1 MKAEKNLLDAQKI
14 LVIPDIHGRTFWEEP
29 VKQYLH
35 QVDRVVF
42 LGDYL
47 DPYPNEG
54 KEYLPE
60 DVFSNMMKI
69 IDLKHAHDDKVI
81 LLKGNH
87 DQHYS
92 SEKFCELAGGTRMDE
107 QNWDKYHKLFNE
119 NGDLFK
125 IAHFEIINDLPYI
138 FSHAGLTPYWLN
150 KVNTEIWRMCDNK
163 ISITDP
169 AIIEKINM
177 LDTDDQGQEMLSV
190 IGSYRTWFGEKTGSV
205 LWADI
210 MEHPIPDAPNVY
222 GLNKVFQVF
231 GHTRLEREKADMVE
245 LENLAMIDSQQCFM
259 IDADVKKRILT
270 LKEYESL

>member
-1 MKAEKNLLDAQKI
+1 MVNKI
-14 LVIPDIHGRTFWEEP
+14 LVVPDVHGRVFWKAP
-29 VKQYLH
+29 VEQYLH
-35 QVDRVVF
+35 QVDKVVF

-47 DPYPNEG
+47 DPYSNEER
-54 KEYLPE
+54 EYHPD
-60 DVFSNMMKI
+60 DVFSNMMEI
-69 IDLKHAHDDKVI
+69 INLKRAYDDKVI

-107 QNWDKYHKLFNE
+107 QNWDKYHKMFNE
-119 NGDLFK
+119 NGGLFK
-125 IAHFEIINDLPYI
+125 IAHLEMINDLPYI
-138 FSHAGLTPYWLN
+138 FTHAGLTPYWLN
-150 KVNTEIWRMCDNK
+150 KINTEIWRMYDNK

-177 LDTDDQGQEMLSV
+177 LDKYDLGQEMLSV

-210 MEHPIPDAPNVY
+210 MEHPIPDAPKVY
-222 GLNKVFQVF
+222 GLNQVFQVF

-259 IDADVKKRILT
+259 IDANVNKRIVT
-270 LKEYESL
+270 LKEYVSSK